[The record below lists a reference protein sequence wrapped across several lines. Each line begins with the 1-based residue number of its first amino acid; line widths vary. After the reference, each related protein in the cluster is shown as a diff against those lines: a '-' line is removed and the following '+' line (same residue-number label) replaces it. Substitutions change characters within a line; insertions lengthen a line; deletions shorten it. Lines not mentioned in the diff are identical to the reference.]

1 MCLGGERGRESPR
14 SESLPLGSKRA
25 LRHGVPGRGLFGIAA
40 RRRAQARPG
49 RAPDSHES
57 GAPEW
62 VRPVCARSDFGPVS
76 AVCAWPLGLRLRC
89 PTDVGRPSVH
99 ARRLVRLQRSTG
111 ALRPPFVAVRASP
124 HGDCV
129 REGRLGGRG
138 LGLAHRIQ
146 SRAPSG
152 VGPTVDLRRSG
163 SQTRRSLTRPS
174 PARAELDGLPHG
186 NAVECSERQKGGF
199 LASVFPGENPGPRH
213 PGSGSKALLS
223 SIAFAEKSPEARRAS
238 SNAHRPGSIPRGP
251 PELRRR
257 LPRSPT
263 LA

>member
-1 MCLGGERGRESPR
+1 MSDDRRFMLAGSFDCRDRRALFGRHSWRCVHPLAGIACEEGVWVDEALVSLTESEPR
-14 SESLPLGSKRA
+14 S
-25 LRHGVPGRGLFGIAA
+25 FGA
-40 RRRAQARPG
+40 R
-49 RAPDSHES
+49 
-57 GAPEW
+57 
-62 VRPVCARSDFGPVS
+62 
-76 AVCAWPLGLRLRC
+76 
-89 PTDVGRPSVH
+89 
-99 ARRLVRLQRSTG
+99 
-111 ALRPPFVAVRASP
+111 
-124 HGDCV
+124 
-129 REGRLGGRG
+129 
-138 LGLAHRIQ
+138 
-146 SRAPSG
+146 
-152 VGPTVDLRRSG
+152 PTVDLRRSG